1 MPRSALTG
9 TRIRERRT
17 VLGLRQADLARRAG
31 ISPSYLNLIEHNR
44 RRIGG
49 RLLVELARHLGVEA
63 SVLTE
68 GAGAALIETL
78 REAAAVQEGGEAEI
92 ERIEEFAGRFP
103 GWAALLAARHRR
115 VRELERTVEMLTD
128 RMTHDPFLSASLHEV
143 ISTVTAIRSTAA
155 ILAETEDIDPD
166 WQRRFHRNLSDDS
179 RRLAEGAQSLVAY
192 LDEGA
197 EDPGTQSSPQEEVE
211 AFLKARDYHLPELE
225 AARPAD
231 PADLVAAAGELTSAP
246 ARELLLGLLARYR
259 RDAERMPLEPF
270 AEAAR
275 AEGFDPGRLAAR
287 FGVDPAAAFRR
298 LAALPGGLAGGP
310 VGLVICDG
318 SGTLTF
324 RKPVEG
330 FALPRFGAACPLWP
344 LYQALARP
352 MAPLRAVVEPGG
364 PMRLRFLTYALCQP
378 ALAGGFDGPQV
389 LEAAMLILPADTIAI
404 PDGQAQPIG
413 TSCRICPRRTC
424 VARREPSI
432 LADGF

>member
-17 VLGLRQADLARRAG
+17 VLGMRQADLARRAG

-63 SVLTE
+63 SALTE

-78 REAAAVQEGGEAEI
+78 REAAAGQEGRAAEI
-92 ERIEEFAGRFP
+92 DRIEEFAGRFP
-103 GWAALLAARHRR
+103 GWAVLLAARYRR

-143 ISTVTAIRSTAA
+143 ISAVTAIRSTAA

-179 RRLAEGAQSLVAY
+179 RRLAEGAQALVAY

-197 EDPGTQSSPQEEVE
+197 EDPGAQSSPQEEVE
-211 AFLKARDYHLPELE
+211 AFLRARDYHLPELE
-225 AARPAD
+225 RPQAPD
-231 PADLVAAAGELTSAP
+231 PAELLAGAAELTSAP
-246 ARELLLGLLARYR
+246 ARELALAFLGRYR
-259 RDAERMPLEPF
+259 RDAERMPLDVF
-270 AEAAR
+270 AR
-275 AEGFDPGRLAAR
+275 AVRDEGLDPGRLATR

-298 LAALPGGLAGGP
+298 LATLPPGLAAGP
-310 VGLVICDG
+310 VGLVVCDG

-330 FALPRFGAACPLWP
+330 FVLPRFGAACPLWP

-352 MAPLRAVVEPGG
+352 MAPLRAVVEPAG
-364 PMRLRFLTYALCQP
+364 PMPPRFLTYALCQP
-378 ALAGGFDGPQV
+378 ALAGGFEGPQV
-389 LEAAMLILPADTIAI
+389 LEASMLILPEETVVI
-404 PDGQAQPIG
+404 PDGPVQPIG
-413 TSCRICPRRTC
+413 TSCRICPRRDC

-432 LADGF
+432 LAGGL

>member
-17 VLGLRQADLARRAG
+17 VLGLRQAELARLSG

-49 RLLVELARHLGVEA
+49 KLLVEIARHLGVEA
-63 SVLTE
+63 SALTE
-68 GAGAALIETL
+68 GAGAALIQTL
-78 REAAAVQEGGEAEI
+78 REAAAGQEGAEAERD
-92 ERIEEFAGRFP
+92 RIEEFAGRFP
-103 GWAALLAARHRR
+103 GWAELLADRHRR

-179 RRLAEGAQSLVAY
+179 RRLAEGAQALVAY
-192 LDEGA
+192 LDAGA
-197 EDPGTQSSPQEEVE
+197 EDKGAQSSPQEEVE
-211 AFLKARDYHLPELE
+211 AFLRARDYHLPELE
-225 AARPAD
+225 RSLPRN
-231 PADLVAAAGELTSAP
+231 PERIVAEAGELTSAP
-246 ARELLLGLLARYR
+246 ARELALAHLRRYR
-259 RDAERMPLEPF
+259 RDAEFMPLDPF
-270 AEAAR
+270 AEAAAR
-275 AEGFDPGRLAAR
+275 ARLDPGRLAR
-287 FGVDPAAAFRR
+287 EFGVDPAAAFRR
-298 LAALPGGLAGGP
+298 LAALPPGKAGGP
-310 VGLVICDG
+310 VGLVTCDG

-330 FALPRFGAACPLWP
+330 FTLPRFGAACPLWP

-352 MAPLRAVVEPGG
+352 MAPLRAVVELAAPV
-364 PMRLRFLTYALCQP
+364 PPRFLTYALCQP

-389 LEAAMLILPADTIAI
+389 LEAAMLILPEETAPI
-404 PDGQAQPIG
+404 PEAAPQPIG
-413 TSCRICPRRTC
+413 TSCRICPRRDC

-432 LADGF
+432 LAEGL

>member
-17 VLGLRQADLARRAG
+17 VLGMRQAELARRAG

-49 RLLVELARHLGVEA
+49 KLLVELARHLGVEA
-63 SVLTE
+63 SALTE

-78 REAAAVQEGGEAEI
+78 REAAAGQEGAAAEI
-92 ERIEEFAGRFP
+92 DRLEEFAGRFP

-128 RMTHDPFLSASLHEV
+128 RMTHDPFLSTSLHEV
-143 ISTVTAIRSTAA
+143 ISAVTSIRSTAA

-179 RRLAEGAQSLVAY
+179 RRLAEGAQALVAY

-197 EDPGTQSSPQEEVE
+197 DDPGTQSSPQEEVE
-211 AFLKARDYHLPELE
+211 AYLRARDYHLPELE
-225 AARPAD
+225 RALPPEPARLVGEAA
-231 PADLVAAAGELTSAP
+231 ELTSAP
-246 ARELLLGLLARYR
+246 ARELALGFLRRYR
-259 RDAERMPLEPF
+259 RDAELMPLDAF

-275 AEGFDPGRLAAR
+275 AERLDPGRLAAR
-287 FGVDPAAAFRR
+287 FGVDPGAVFRR
-298 LAALPGGLAGGP
+298 LAALPRAAAGGP
-310 VGLVICDG
+310 VGLVTCDG

-352 MAPLRAVVEPGG
+352 MAPLRAVVELGG
-364 PMRLRFLTYALCQP
+364 PVPQRFLTYALCQP

-389 LEAAMLILPADTIAI
+389 LEAAMLILPEETVPA
-404 PDGQAQPIG
+404 PEGRGQPIG
-413 TSCRICPRRTC
+413 TSCRICPRRGC

>member
-1 MPRSALTG
+1 
-9 TRIRERRT
+9 
-17 VLGLRQADLARRAG
+17 
-31 ISPSYLNLIEHNR
+31 
-44 RRIGG
+44 
-49 RLLVELARHLGVEA
+49 
-63 SVLTE
+63 
-68 GAGAALIETL
+68 
-78 REAAAVQEGGEAEI
+78 
-92 ERIEEFAGRFP
+92 
-103 GWAALLAARHRR
+103 
-115 VRELERTVEMLTD
+115 
-128 RMTHDPFLSASLHEV
+128 
-143 ISTVTAIRSTAA
+143 
-155 ILAETEDIDPD
+155 
-166 WQRRFHRNLSDDS
+166 
-179 RRLAEGAQSLVAY
+179 
-192 LDEGA
+192 
-197 EDPGTQSSPQEEVE
+197 PGTQSSPQEEVE

-225 AARPAD
+225 AALPAD

-352 MAPLRAVVEPGG
+352 MAPLRAVVELGG
-364 PMRLRFLTYALCQP
+364 PVPQRFLTFALCQP

-389 LEAAMLILPADTIAI
+389 LEAAMLILPEETV
-404 PDGQAQPIG
+404 PVPEGRGQPIG
-413 TSCRICPRRTC
+413 TSCRICPRRGC